1 MQDVR
6 LSSMLAPALREAG
19 IDAEDVVYV
28 AGMERMIPP
37 EPVRSFRDVLTHIA
51 AFLAR
56 NSERDADRFA
66 LPQSRTIIIGRSLV
80 V

>member
-1 MQDVR
+1 MVS
-6 LSSMLAPALREAG
+6 L
-19 IDAEDVVYV
+19 
-28 AGMERMIPP
+28 
-37 EPVRSFRDVLTHIA
+37 EPVRSFRDVLTHVA

-80 V
+80 LKEAT